1 MVATKAKTIAAP
13 AENKAV
19 KASKTVESTKSPLAE
34 STNEKAGAK
43 APSLPKDGSAVETD
57 SETPFKESSKV
68 CEVKPK
74 KRQSPTQEPEEHP
87 DAKKIAV
94 QAEGESTNNTEAP
107 DEIDQL
113 TDAAANMSIDI
124 PAEDDKTEEA
134 AKKERIVQ
142 RMELDKLFADSMLKD
157 QVPDMKMPDALNIE
171 LFPYQEDGVRWL
183 VFQENNVDSVPPF
196 WKQRQM
202 GSKLKW
208 WCPITNVYQDE
219 KPAPIRG
226 SILADGK

>member
-1 MVATKAKTIAAP
+1 M
-13 AENKAV
+13 
-19 KASKTVESTKSPLAE
+19 
-34 STNEKAGAK
+34 STNGNKVFSELSVEQAGTRGNLLPEK
-43 APSLPKDGSAVETD
+43 PD
-57 SETPFKESSKV
+57 SV
-68 CEVKPK
+68 VK
-74 KRQSPTQEPEEHP
+74 
-87 DAKKIAV
+87 
-94 QAEGESTNNTEAP
+94 STLQVKTGAP
-107 DEIDQL
+107 DEMDQL
-113 TDAAANMSIDI
+113 TNTTANMAIDTSVKD
-124 PAEDDKTEEA
+124 ED
-134 AKKERIVQ
+134 INQ
-142 RMELDKLFADSMLKD
+142 RNELDRLFADTSFKD

-183 VFQENNVDSVPPF
+183 AFQENNVDSVPPF

>member
-1 MVATKAKTIAAP
+1 MVATKAKTTATP

-19 KASKTVESTKSPLAE
+19 KAAKTVESTKTPLAE
-34 STNEKAGAK
+34 STNGKADAK

-57 SETPFKESSKV
+57 SDTPFKQASKV

-74 KRQSPTQEPEEHP
+74 KRQSPSQQPDEHP

-94 QAEGESTNNTEAP
+94 ELEGDTTNNAEDP

-113 TDAAANMSIDI
+113 TEAAANMSIDI
-124 PAEDDKTEEA
+124 PAEDEKAEEA

-142 RMELDKLFADSMLKD
+142 RKELDKLFADSMLKD

-183 VFQENNVDSVPPF
+183 AFQENNVDSVPPF

-208 WCPITNVYQDE
+208 WCPITQVYQDE